1 MKQHLGII
9 ELGIIENVGEN
20 ATEIEQIKARF
31 VHYPDCQQLTIW
43 LPLYGWHNYGK
54 IRLID
59 IKTQKI
65 VDERLVTER
74 LNGGVQILWDTL
86 PIAPSD
92 YAIEIEHPKGGK
104 HVLHFTKFKF
114 KKEKIAKVALPKT
127 TTRKPKRDSFNVE
140 PAPVYRD
147 GFGNIMPNEDEIIR
161 GKAWKNVKAIFT
173 RHLEYDGSFR
183 GGTITYVEGELRIPF
198 SHEMYGGKYHFGIDI
213 FNESQWEAQTKTP
226 LSRRQEIIEFVAQ
239 TVQREQASNWKYEIR
254 ESDIAYF

>member
-1 MKQHLGII
+1 MKQHFGII

-43 LPLYGWHNYGK
+43 LPQYGWQGYGK

-59 IKTQKI
+59 LKNQKI
-65 VDERLVTER
+65 MDERLVTDR

-86 PIAPSD
+86 PMEPSD
-92 YAIEIEHPKGGK
+92 YIIEIEHPKGGK

-114 KKEKIAKVALPKT
+114 KKVKVAKAVLPKAT
-127 TTRKPKRDSFNVE
+127 ARKPKKDDFTVE

-161 GKAWKNVKAIFT
+161 EKAWKNINAMFT
-173 RHLEYDGSFR
+173 RHLEYDGNFR
-183 GGTITYVEGELRIPF
+183 GGTITYFEGDLRITF

-213 FNESQWEAQTKTP
+213 PSESQWEAQTNTP
-226 LSRRQEIIEFVAQ
+226 LNRRQEIIEFVAQ
-239 TVQREQASNWKYEIR
+239 MVQREQASSWKYEIR
-254 ESDIAYF
+254 DTDIAYF